1 MRDMKEK
8 FGAEVESFRY
18 AFVIP
23 KRVPGWDEP
32 LKETEALPVLASPA
46 AMGSAGAASVAAPS
60 DGAPRKYIEVKPRSA

>member
-32 LKETEALPVLASPA
+32 LRETEALPVLSSPA
-46 AMGSAGAASVAAPS
+46 PMGSVGATSAAAPS
-60 DGAPRKYIEVKPRSA
+60 REAPRKYIEVKPRPA